1 MITGLDHIVVLL
13 GDIKAGAKAYELLLG
28 RAPSWRSQSDGAE
41 TVLFTLDNMTLE
53 LMAPAGSTPTADR
66 IRSVMKIWG
75 EGLASICFRVGDI
88 AKMRRRLD
96 RLALKPDPVWPRSKA
111 ATPIRAGP

>member
-13 GDIKAGAKAYELLLG
+13 GDIKAGAKACELVLG

-53 LMAPAGSTPTADR
+53 LMAPAGRTPTAG
-66 IRSVMKIWG
+66 RSGGAPGPVQRRDQM
-75 EGLASICFRVGDI
+75 A
-88 AKMRRRLD
+88 RRLHP
-96 RLALKPDPVWPRSKA
+96 RLQRSHW
-111 ATPIRAGP
+111 